1 MPLLD
6 TKLLSRLATGRK
18 EETYW
23 PVAVAQDKFY
33 CIILKGGERHPY
45 FPRPLLNEFD
55 FQIPLHFAAAAP
67 KKRRRHD
74 EDEDMDGMD
83 KDEDEQ
89 EAGTEITRL
98 EHSYALT
105 NLLHSLGSDLMGATT
120 STAAQRAALGA
131 KALKADK
138 LLLQLLA
145 AECVEGEE
153 RGMKALE
160 IVGLMKDESG
170 RMMEAAAKVA
180 SRFGREV
187 LRTRIEE
194 LAERRVVGLDVDGD
208 E

>member
-1 MPLLD
+1 
-6 TKLLSRLATGRK
+6 
-18 EETYW
+18 
-23 PVAVAQDKFY
+23 VAQDKFY

-55 FQIPLHFAAAAP
+55 FQIPLHFAATAP
-67 KKRRRHD
+67 KKRRRND
-74 EDEDMDGMD
+74 EDQDMDGM
-83 KDEDEQ
+83 DEDEQ

-105 NLLHSLGSDLMGATT
+105 NLLHSLASDLMAATT

-131 KALKADK
+131 KALEADK

-194 LAERRVVGLDVDGD
+194 LAERRVVGLDVDRD

>member
-55 FQIPLHFAAAAP
+55 FQIPLHFSTAP
-67 KKRRRHD
+67 KKRRRND
-74 EDEDMDGMD
+74 EDEDMDGIE
-83 KDEDEQ
+83 KAEDEQ

-105 NLLHSLGSDLMGATT
+105 NLLHSLANDLMGATT

-131 KALKADK
+131 KALEADK

-187 LRTRIEE
+187 LRGRIEE
-194 LAERRVVGLDVDGD
+194 MAERRVVGLDVDGD

>member
-1 MPLLD
+1 MNGND
-6 TKLLSRLATGRK
+6 
-18 EETYW
+18 
-23 PVAVAQDKFY
+23 
-33 CIILKGGERHPY
+33 
-45 FPRPLLNEFD
+45 NED
-55 FQIPLHFAAAAP
+55 
-67 KKRRRHD
+67 
-74 EDEDMDGMD
+74 
-83 KDEDEQ
+83 DEQ

-105 NLLHSLGSDLMGATT
+105 TLLHSLASDLMAATT
-120 STAAQRAALGA
+120 STAAQRAALGT
-131 KALKADK
+131 KALEADK

-194 LAERRVVGLDVDGD
+194 MAERRIVGLDVDG
-208 E
+208 EE

>member
-1 MPLLD
+1 
-6 TKLLSRLATGRK
+6 
-18 EETYW
+18 
-23 PVAVAQDKFY
+23 VAQEKFY

-55 FQIPLHFAAAAP
+55 FQIPLHFSAAP
-67 KKRRRHD
+67 RKRLRND
-74 EDEDMDGMD
+74 EDEDMD

-89 EAGTEITRL
+89 EAVTEVTRL

-105 NLLHSLGSDLMGATT
+105 NLLHSLASDLMGATT

-131 KALKADK
+131 KALEADK

>member
-1 MPLLD
+1 
-6 TKLLSRLATGRK
+6 
-18 EETYW
+18 
-23 PVAVAQDKFY
+23 VAQEKFY

-45 FPRPLLNEFD
+45 FPRPLLNEFN
-55 FQIPLHFAAAAP
+55 FQIPLHFSAAP
-67 KKRRRHD
+67 KKRSRNY
-74 EDEDMDGMD
+74 EDEDMD

-89 EAGTEITRL
+89 EAVTEVTRL

-105 NLLHSLGSDLMGATT
+105 NLLHSLASDLMGATT

-131 KALKADK
+131 KALEADK